1 MFGKVAAFEFR
12 YQIKNPV
19 FWVSAGVFFLLTFGS
34 VVIDQIRIGGGGNIH
49 KNAPFAI
56 AQTHLIWTIFYM
68 FVSTAF
74 VSNVIVRDDETG
86 FGGILRSTRVKRF
99 DYLYGRFAGAFAA
112 AMLAYLAVPLAM
124 VIGSFMPWV
133 DKEVLGPLTLQPFL
147 FSYFVLAL
155 PNILLTSALFFAL
168 ATVTRSMMWT
178 YVGVIG
184 FLVVWTTA
192 NIMLDK
198 PELEKLV
205 ALWEPLGFGAFG
217 LITKYWTAT
226 ERNALVPAVE
236 GLLLYNRLFTLAL
249 SAAALALPMLF
260 FHFTPGQLK
269 GKRARQARIAAA
281 AAPVGPPPEGAGV
294 HHKPSFGLAT
304 AWAQLRVRTRLDMG
318 QVFGSPAYLVLL
330 GLGLFNSVGA
340 LWGVTDDTGYGG
352 QIYPVTRALIPALM
366 GSFSLIPMIIAI
378 YYAGELVW
386 RERDKKTH
394 EIIDAT
400 PVPDWAFVAPKT
412 LAISLVLISTL
423 LISVVAGVAIQALK
437 GFDTFELN
445 KWLVWYVLPQAVD
458 WVLVAVLAVFIQ
470 AISPHKFVGWG
481 LMVLY
486 LITSITFGNLG
497 FDHILYNYGAT
508 PNDGGPGGMPMSD
521 INGLGRFWIGA
532 WVARAYWSAFAIVLL
547 VLSYGLWRRGTEMRL
562 WPRLRRLPRRLT
574 GKAGVL
580 FAIAVIGAAGLGC
593 FIYVNTNVW
602 NQYRTALDDDKWQA
616 DFEKVLLVQRH
627 YDKVPQPKILSMKLE
642 VDLRPHE
649 PRLTTSGTYVLV
661 NTTNAPLREVHV
673 LFDRDLKVNGLSIE
687 GARPK
692 GNDPELAR
700 FNYRIFTFDQPMQP
714 GEQRK
719 MSFLTER
726 SQRGFKNRG
735 NEMRVVDN
743 GTFVDSGEF
752 TPQLGVWPGGGLQ
765 DRAKRRKYGLNPDLP
780 VTPLG
785 DVPSRQ
791 FNYLRHD
798 ADFMTSDITI
808 STEADQT
815 PIAPGKRVSDK
826 VVGGRRVARF
836 VTQAPVLPFFAIQ
849 SARYKVSREIWKGVE
864 LEVYYDPAHPYNVER
879 MKTAMKT
886 ALDYYGTHF
895 SPYQYDYMR
904 FIEFPGYASFAQ
916 AFPGSMPWS
925 ENLFFVADYRDP
937 EKIDMVT
944 YVGSHEIGH
953 QWWAYQVIGADQQG
967 MTLLS
972 ETMAQYSALRVMK
985 RLYGEDQIRKF
996 LKYELNSYLRAR
1008 GGQPLEEKPLNR
1020 VQGSQGYI
1028 HYRKGSLV
1036 MYRLAEEIGEDR
1048 VNHALS
1054 LFLQQHA
1061 FKGAPYPISSDLIAL
1076 FRAEVPGDKAKQDL
1090 ITDLFEKIV
1099 LYDVKVVS
1107 STAKARKDGRFDVS
1121 IVVDARK
1128 LEADG
1133 KGKETARTMDEM
1145 VDVGV
1150 FTAQP
1155 GQKDFKKTSV
1165 LKLERRPIRTGR
1177 QTLTFTVD
1185 KRPTY
1190 VGVDPYN
1197 ILIDRNSDDNVA
1209 KAGVNAG

>member
-19 FWVSAGVFFLLTFGS
+19 FWVAAGIFFLLTFGS
-34 VVIDQIRIGGGGNIH
+34 VTIDQIHIGGGGNIH
-49 KNAPFAI
+49 KNSPFAI
-56 AQTHLIWTIFYM
+56 AQTHLIWTLFYM

-74 VSNVIVRDDETG
+74 VANVIVRDEETG
-86 FGGILRSTRVKRF
+86 FGGILRSTSIKRF

-112 AMLAYLAVPLAM
+112 AMVAYLAVPLALAL
-124 VIGSFMPWV
+124 GSFMPWV

-184 FLVVWTTA
+184 FLVVWTVA

-198 PELEKLV
+198 PELEKIV
-205 ALWEPLGFGAFG
+205 AVWEPLGFGAFG
-217 LITKYWTAT
+217 LVTKYWTAA
-226 ERNALVPAVE
+226 ERNTLVPALQ
-236 GLLLYNRLFTLAL
+236 GLLLYNRVVSLVL
-249 SAAALALPMLF
+249 SAAILTLPILLF
-260 FHFTPGQLK
+260 RFTPAQLK
-269 GKRARQARIAAA
+269 GKRARQAKALAA
-281 AAPVGPPPEGAGV
+281 AAPAGPSPEGVGV
-294 HHKPSFGLAT
+294 RHKPSFGLAT
-304 AWAQLRVRTRLDMG
+304 AWAQLRIRTRLDMG

-330 GLGLFNSVGA
+330 GLGLFNAAGA

-352 QIYPVTRALIPALM
+352 QIYPVTRSLIPALL

-386 RERDKKTH
+386 RERDRKTH
-394 EIIDAT
+394 EIIDTT
-400 PVPDWAFVAPKT
+400 PAPDWTFVVPKT
-412 LAISLVLISTL
+412 LAISLVLLSTL
-423 LISVVAGVAIQALK
+423 LISVAAAIAVQAIK
-437 GFDTFELN
+437 GFPHFELS
-445 KWLVWYVLPQAVD
+445 KWLIWYVLPQGVD
-458 WVLVAVLAVFIQ
+458 WILIAVLAVFVQ

-481 LMVLY
+481 IMVLY
-486 LITSITFGNLG
+486 LISSITLGNLG
-497 FDHILYNYGAT
+497 FDHILYNYGGT
-508 PNDGGPGGMPMSD
+508 PSDGAFGTPMSD
-521 INGLGRFWIGA
+521 INGLGKFWIGA
-532 WVARAYWSAFAIVLL
+532 WVARTYWSLFAILL
-547 VLSYGLWRRGTEMRL
+547 TVLSYALWRRGTETRL

-574 GKAGVL
+574 GKAGIV
-580 FAIAVIGAAGLGC
+580 FAVALIGTVGVGC
-593 FIYVNTNVW
+593 YIYLNTNVW
-602 NQYRTALDDDKWQA
+602 NHYRTALDDDQWQA
-616 DFEKVLLVQRH
+616 DFEKTLIVQRH
-627 YDKVPQPKILSMKLE
+627 YDKVPQPKIIAMKLE

-649 PRLTTSGTYVLV
+649 PRLTTTGSYVII
-661 NTTNAPLREVHV
+661 NTTDQPLREIHV
-673 LFDRDLKVNGLSIE
+673 LFDRDLKVQGLSIE

-692 GNDPELAR
+692 ETLAR

-714 GEQRK
+714 GEKRN
-719 MSFLTER
+719 MSFITER

-735 NEMRVVDN
+735 NETRVVDN
-743 GTFVDSGEF
+743 GTFIDSSEF
-752 TPQLGVWPGGGLQ
+752 TPILGVWPGSGLQ
-765 DRAKRRKYGLNPDLP
+765 DRAKRRKYGLNPDQP

-785 DVPSRQ
+785 DVASRQ

-815 PIAPGKRVSDK
+815 PIAPGKRVSDTTK
-826 VVGGRRVARF
+826 DGRRTARF

-849 SARYKVSREIWKGVE
+849 SARYKVSREMFKGIE

-879 MKTAMKT
+879 MKTAMKA
-886 ALDYYGTHF
+886 ALDYYGTNF

-944 YVGSHEIGH
+944 YVGAHEIGH
-953 QWWAYQVIGADQQG
+953 QWWAYQVVGADQEG
-967 MTLLS
+967 MTLMS

-985 RLYGEDQIRKF
+985 KLYGEEQIRKF

-1008 GGQPLEEKPLNR
+1008 GGQPLDEKPLNR
-1020 VQGSQGYI
+1020 VEGSQGYI

-1036 MYRLAEEIGEDR
+1036 MYRLAEEIGEDK
-1048 VNHALS
+1048 VNHALRT
-1054 LFLQQHA
+1054 FLQQHA

-1090 ITDLFEKIV
+1090 ITDLFEKII
-1099 LYDVKVVS
+1099 LYDVKVAS
-1107 STAKARKDGRFDVS
+1107 STVTARKDGKFDVS
-1121 IVVDARK
+1121 LVISARK

-1133 KGKETARTMDEM
+1133 KGKETERPMDDM

-1165 LKLERRPIRTGR
+1165 LKLERREIRSGR
-1177 QTLTFTVD
+1177 QTVTFTVD